1 MELKDCT
8 KGRKVRVDLGKW
20 GGVHFGF
27 IDSVQDDLFGGK
39 VVLVE
44 VLGELKALHA
54 ESLEPIKRNGGNKG

>member
-1 MELKDCT
+1 M
-8 KGRKVRVDLGKW
+8 G

-27 IDSVQDDLFGGK
+27 IDSVQDDLFGGN